1 MTRWLRYDRT
11 VAAHRIATNKLQLL
25 RSEKLGRLAWLVHG
39 FSTRLGGV
47 SRVYGGH
54 ALNLGFTQH
63 DSRAA
68 VERNRELFLKELG
81 AATTTGRN
89 HWPLVTLRQIHSD
102 LIHRI
107 DRVPEQPLAADGMVT
122 DTPGLVLAVLT
133 ADCLPIILADRKR
146 RGGGGFFARGGGAG
160 QGTRGKGG
168 GGGGEKLKH

>member
-25 RSEKLGRLAWLVHG
+25 RSEKLGTLAWLVHG
-39 FSTRLGGV
+39 FSTRRGGV

-89 HWPLVTLRQIHSD
+89 HWPLVTATG
-102 LIHRI
+102 
-107 DRVPEQPLAADGMVT
+107 QPHCADQGRRSR
-122 DTPGLVLAVLT
+122 DTFHPRPPAGRPWDAPS
-133 ADCLPIILADRKR
+133 ADCQGGLD
-146 RGGGGFFARGGGAG
+146 GGGVSGGGSIAHHFPASGCRAG
-160 QGTRGKGG
+160 R
-168 GGGGEKLKH
+168 